1 MRIGLIAL
9 ALLVVAGSI
18 FVPWLGLVVAF
29 VLLAAIPVIHGP
41 GERGRLIVAAAW
53 LLGSSLLALGLT
65 QLAWRDALHGAFV
78 WVAGAGGILVVIGY
92 FGLPA
97 ITRGR
102 GSVFLASGLALTLLG
117 WGFAFVG
124 GFLVT
129 PFALLLYAI
138 GIVRA
143 RQASPAATCLA
154 LGALTL
160 AVAGAR
166 WLGFS
171 TVVASEIA
179 TAAALVIGVELT
191 RRTGALRRRAPQGA

>member
-18 FVPWLGLVVAF
+18 FVPWLALVVAF

-41 GERGRLIVAAAW
+41 GERGRRVVAGAW
-53 LLGSSLLALGLT
+53 LLGSALLALGLT
-65 QLAWRDALHGAFV
+65 QFAWRDALQGAFV
-78 WVAGAGGILVVIGY
+78 WVAGAGGILVVVGF

-102 GSVFLASGLALTLLG
+102 GSVFLAAGLALTLLG

-129 PFALLLYAI
+129 PVALLLYAI
-138 GIVRA
+138 GLVRA
-143 RQASPAATCLA
+143 RQASAATACLA
-154 LGALTL
+154 LGALAL
-160 AVAGAR
+160 AVAGAL

-171 TVVASEIA
+171 TLVASEIA

-191 RRTGALRRRAPQGA
+191 RRAGVLRRGAPQGA